1 MHSILQNRLHD
12 DRYLILSMDHVHQ
25 TAICIHYH
33 RTSYS
38 LLPSID
44 VVVAVAV
51 AVFAGCCSKTDIAAA
66 AAADSLV
73 ASIAVVPKLE
83 VEE

>member
-25 TAICIHYH
+25 MAICIHYH

-44 VVVAVAV
+44 VVV